1 MQNFEFR
8 KSDHH
13 RPSDRDIND
22 GNKDRKTLR
31 WAGGEPVWGGGGGPH
46 SPLSGSGNNAWGGG
60 TEIAQMPGSNLAAR
74 HYIYDVR
81 LPNRGKQFNNL
92 RAKAQRGDKTDTN
105 ISI

>member
-1 MQNFEFR
+1 MSGNT
-8 KSDHH
+8 
-13 RPSDRDIND
+13 D
-22 GNKDRKTLR
+22 GG
-31 WAGGEPVWGGGGGPH
+31 GGEPVWGGVVALTL
-46 SPLSGSGNNAWGGG
+46 LSAALATVRGGGG

-105 ISI
+105 III